1 MSEDSKAVIY
11 YEKDANL
18 KHLKGKTV
26 AIIGFGSQ
34 GHAHAMNLKDS
45 GIDVVVGLRPE
56 SKFNEAAKKAG
67 LKSMPVSEA
76 AKAAQ
81 VIMILVP
88 DQTQAKVYREEIAP
102 NLKKGDSLAFAHGF
116 NIHFG
121 QIIAPENTNV
131 FMIAPKGPGHLVRRQ
146 YTEGGG
152 VPCLIAVHQ
161 DASGDTKDIALAYAL
176 GIGGARAGVLETTFK
191 EETETDLFG
200 EQAVLCGGVSELIRA
215 GFDTL
220 TEAGYQPEVA
230 YFECL
235 HEMKLIV
242 DLIFEGGIANMRYS
256 ISDTAKYGDVTR
268 GPRVITDE
276 TRKEMKKIL
285 GEIQKGEF
293 AREFILENQANKP
306 VFNALLKKD
315 ANHKIE
321 IVGEKLRGMMP
332 WIGKKIQD

>member
-1 MSEDSKAVIY
+1 
-11 YEKDANL
+11 
-18 KHLKGKTV
+18 
-26 AIIGFGSQ
+26 
-34 GHAHAMNLKDS
+34 MNLNDS
-45 GIDVVVGLRPE
+45 GVDVIVGLRPE
-56 SKFNEAAKKAG
+56 SKFNAMAKKAG
-67 LKSMPVSEA
+67 LTSMPIAEA
-76 AKAAQ
+76 AKAAD

-88 DQTQAKVYREEIAP
+88 DQAQAKTYKEEIAP
-102 NLKKGDSLAFAHGF
+102 GLKKGNAIAFAHGF

-121 QIIAPENTNV
+121 QIEPPADVDV

-152 VPCLIAVHQ
+152 VPCLIAIHQ
-161 DASGDTKDIALAYAL
+161 DASGKTKDLALAYAD
-176 GIGGARAGVLETTFK
+176 GIGGTKGGVLATTFQ

-220 TEAGYQPEVA
+220 VEAGYQPEVA

-256 ISDTAKYGDVTR
+256 ISDTAKYGDITR
-268 GPRVITDE
+268 GPRIITEE
-276 TRKEMKKIL
+276 TRMEMKEIL
-285 GEIQKGEF
+285 REIQSGEF
-293 AREFILENQANKP
+293 AREFILENQANRP

-321 IVGEKLRGMMP
+321 VVGEKLRSMMP
-332 WIGKKIQD
+332 WIGKKIEK